1 MNSNYEPSGF
11 DPRIE
16 ALARRAGA
24 ERSLYLGEAIGH
36 GLVVAWNA
44 LGTLGGFLRRAA
56 KASPA
61 KTTPGTARA

>member
-24 ERSLYLGEAIGH
+24 ERSLYLGEAIGNA
-36 GLVVAWNA
+36 LAIAWNA
-44 LGTLGGFLRRAA
+44 FGSLGTLVKSQP
-56 KASPA
+56 KAGKPVQA
-61 KTTPGTARA
+61 